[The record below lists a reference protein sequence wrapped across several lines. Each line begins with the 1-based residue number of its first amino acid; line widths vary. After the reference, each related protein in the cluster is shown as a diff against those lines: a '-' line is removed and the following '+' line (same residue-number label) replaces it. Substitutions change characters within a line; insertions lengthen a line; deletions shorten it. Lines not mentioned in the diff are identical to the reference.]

1 MAILKKKT
9 QGNLHGV
16 QKDRVIMPKSVTLS
30 TKVLKIDESYQRLI
44 DHSMV
49 HRIRDN
55 FDPDLFQ
62 SLIVSEREGE
72 YHIVDGGH
80 RFCAIKDAVKE
91 VPCILWQ
98 GLTYEQECEK
108 FRKLNTNRRSL
119 NASVVFHSMV
129 REGDADATD
138 VVRVMR
144 TNGFTYNRY
153 NQTSKENMIGSPSK
167 MLKLYRANGVEL
179 LDRTLNICRKAWHG
193 TKNSLLTT
201 MLTGLHT
208 FLTENTDIDDK
219 ILIKALSKVEPK
231 LIKGQAAYYITAD
244 TITGLSGSSC
254 RYTHIA
260 NVIKDHYNKQA
271 PKSLQIA

>member
-1 MAILKKKT
+1 
-9 QGNLHGV
+9 
-16 QKDRVIMPKSVTLS
+16 MPKSVTLS
-30 TKVLKIDESYQRLI
+30 TKVLKIDESYQRTI

-62 SLIVSEREGE
+62 SLIVSERDGE

-80 RFCAIKDAVKE
+80 RFCAVHNIVKE

-98 GLTYEQECEK
+98 GLSYEQECEK
-108 FRKLNTNRRSL
+108 FRKLNTHRRSL

-129 REGDADATD
+129 KEGNIDALD
-138 VVRVMR
+138 VVDIMR
-144 TNGFTYNRY
+144 KNGFTYNRY
-153 NQTSKENMIGSPSK
+153 TQTSKDNMIGSPSK
-167 MLKLYRANGVEL
+167 MLKLYRANGAEL
-179 LDRTLNICRKAWHG
+179 LDKTLNVCRKAWHG
-193 TKNSLLTT
+193 SKDSLLVT

-208 FLTENTDIDDK
+208 FLAENTEIDDK

-231 LIKGQAAYYITAD
+231 LIKGQAAYYVTAD
-244 TITGLSGSSC
+244 TITGLSSGSC

-260 NVIKDHYNKQA
+260 NVIKDYYNKQA